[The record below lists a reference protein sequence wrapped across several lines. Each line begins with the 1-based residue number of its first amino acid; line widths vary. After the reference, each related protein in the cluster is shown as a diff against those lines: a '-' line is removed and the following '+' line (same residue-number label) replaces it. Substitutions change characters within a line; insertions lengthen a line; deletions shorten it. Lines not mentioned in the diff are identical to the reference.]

1 MLVWRFIIVVQ
12 VLSLHVSSALIIQHV
27 SVIGQCSVWLKEAHE
42 AFGVEYGL
50 YFIATLLRVFFFL
63 NLYTYNKWNT
73 TLLPTPRKAV
83 YILIL
88 GTYCLAWQRDS
99 EDLIRLRILRQR
111 DYPELSGW
119 AKCNYKGL
127 YKRKPGNSEWEEGL
141 KNTLLILKIEEGA
154 IQEVQTSS
162 RNWKR

>member
-1 MLVWRFIIVVQ
+1 MSPVPLSYSMWVSLDNVVCDWKKLMRHLVWNMAFI
-12 VLSLHVSSALIIQHV
+12 LLP
-27 SVIGQCSVWLKEAHE
+27 
-42 AFGVEYGL
+42 L
-50 YFIATLLRVFFFL
+50 YWGFFFL